1 MIKRTYQKQTWDEWL
16 LCAKDYF
23 HLHGD
28 LLIPASYQTH
38 DGFRLGR
45 WIERQRA
52 IHNGV
57 LSGSLSQDQTAAL
70 ERIGMVWK
78 LEERLEW
85 AQWLSLAREYL
96 EQHGDLHIPTDY
108 RIRNHRLGYWIK
120 EQRKKYKAKQLNEKQ
135 VQELNRLGMIWS
147 HHERRRWDDWYVLA
161 EQYYRIHGNLIVP
174 AGYRTP
180 EGDKLG
186 IWIFMQR
193 ERYSGKGNRKPL
205 TREQIDLLNRLS
217 MIWSLASKRDAQWEI
232 MCRWVSAYL
241 KQNGR
246 LPLRPRLTAPD
257 GRSMGNWIS
266 TQRTALGAGRLP
278 PDKAER
284 LQALGIAPFGH
295 YKKEAV

>member
-108 RIRNHRLGYWIK
+108 RIRNHRLGDWIK
-120 EQRKKYKAKQLNEKQ
+120 EQRKKYKAKQ
-135 VQELNRLGMIWS
+135 
-147 HHERRRWDDWYVLA
+147 
-161 EQYYRIHGNLIVP
+161 
-174 AGYRTP
+174 
-180 EGDKLG
+180 
-186 IWIFMQR
+186 
-193 ERYSGKGNRKPL
+193 
-205 TREQIDLLNRLS
+205 
-217 MIWSLASKRDAQWEI
+217 
-232 MCRWVSAYL
+232 
-241 KQNGR
+241 
-246 LPLRPRLTAPD
+246 
-257 GRSMGNWIS
+257 
-266 TQRTALGAGRLP
+266 
-278 PDKAER
+278 
-284 LQALGIAPFGH
+284 
-295 YKKEAV
+295 